1 MVLAP
6 ARRVPIPAARLGV
19 HLPDDRYVPLRPD
32 DLVAALCDDA
42 ERLGLDADRVRAVAE
57 ALDRVVAQEIE
68 ELRRGLERA
77 YDPHNPARDTLL
89 MRDDTK
95 PVEDAGRA
103 RRLIAHV
110 LDKANYEPLDAAQ
123 VEAAV
128 RAANSHGIRIR
139 MNPERVRWIELWVR
153 GRTTGTR
160 AVRTLRRPIKGVDH
174 EVELYRRLA
183 VVFQA
188 KDDDAINL
196 KLFRE
201 IPVADVEALLPHA
214 EVAMSGLDRLKVL
227 GGSLGALG
235 GVAGK
240 LLESTVAASQM
251 LWLAM
256 VALGGLSVRSFLGY
270 RRAKRVRMSQMT
282 HHLYYQNVANNAGVL
297 HQMVAS
303 IGQEELKEALLAW
316 TLMHGGGVGNVKA
329 LRTAVAQWL
338 WERFA
343 VEVDFDGPDAVATL
357 ERLGLWEDR
366 DGWRVLGAEAAVEE
380 LERSW
385 QQRRT
390 AGHHLQ
396 TVARRLEKGSG
407 SAAE

>member
-1 MVLAP
+1 MALAP
-6 ARRVPIPAARLGV
+6 ARRVPTPASSLGV

-32 DLVAALCDDA
+32 DLVAALA
-42 ERLGLDADRVRAVAE
+42 EDADRFGLGADELRAVAD

-89 MRDDTK
+89 LGDDGTR
-95 PVEDAGRA
+95 VECAVRA
-103 RRLIAHV
+103 RRLVAYV
-110 LDKANYEPLDAAQ
+110 LDKANYELLDTAQ

-128 RAANSHGIRIR
+128 GAANSHGIRIR
-139 MNPERVRWIELWVR
+139 VNPERVRWIELWVR
-153 GRTTGTR
+153 GRTTGAR
-160 AVRTLRRPIKGVDH
+160 AVRTLWRPLKG
-174 EVELYRRLA
+174 EQRELELYRRLA
-183 VVFQA
+183 VVFQS
-188 KDDDAINL
+188 KDDEAINL

-214 EVAMSGLDRLKVL
+214 EVAMSALDRLKVL

-240 LLESTVAASQM
+240 LLESTVVASQM
-251 LWLAM
+251 LWLAV

-270 RRAKRVRMSQMT
+270 RRAKHVRLSQMT

-303 IGQEELKEALLAW
+303 IGQEELKEAVLAYAIV
-316 TLMHGGGVGNVKA
+316 HGGGIGDA
-329 LRTAVAQWL
+329 ESLRLDAARWL
-338 WERFA
+338 WERFE

-357 ERLGLWEDR
+357 ERLGLWDDR
-366 DGWRVLGAEAAVEE
+366 ERWVPCGPTAAVER
-380 LERSW
+380 LERAW

-390 AGHHLQ
+390 AGHHLEEAMRG
-396 TVARRLEKGSG
+396 VASPQRSD
-407 SAAE
+407 A